1 MSVPRGDARKTAT
14 PDRINNVSAPS
25 RVSAPRRS
33 RAGFHLGVKTVTW
46 CKR

>member
-1 MSVPRGDARKTAT
+1 MSVPRGDARKTAA
-14 PDRINNVSAPS
+14 PDRINN
-25 RVSAPRRS
+25 VSAPRRS